1 MENKKDVN
9 SYSNDGRIFQLEYA
23 MKASSLGT
31 TALAFTTSTST
42 FLISEIKKINKLQKP
57 STKHFKI
64 SDRIMFSFSGIAGDA
79 KNIVSRAREESL
91 HHQKIYN
98 EEIPVEG
105 LLKYLSRLALQFGE
119 EDADRKIFER
129 PFGCSIIVA
138 GFDQEPVAYM
148 FDPSGSYRR
157 YKVTAI
163 GSGSESLESD
173 LEEIQSV
180 EKAVALLG
188 RVMKDGMDKEN
199 VEICEVNAEGVRI
212 FSQDEV
218 GRIVESVHSH

>member
-1 MENKKDVN
+1 MENKRDVN
-9 SYSNDGRIFQLEYA
+9 SYSTEGRIFQLEYA

-31 TALAFTTSTST
+31 TALAFTTPTST

-64 SDRIMFSFSGIAGDA
+64 SDNIVFSFSGIAGDA
-79 KNIVSRAREESL
+79 KNIVKRAREEAL
-91 HHQKIYN
+91 NHLKMFN

-105 LLKYLSRLALQFGE
+105 LLKYLSQLALQFGE
-119 EDADRKIFER
+119 EDAAKKIFGR

-157 YKVTAI
+157 FRVTSI
-163 GSGSESLESD
+163 GSGSESLEAD
-173 LEEIQSV
+173 LCDIDTV
-180 EKAVALLG
+180 EKAVSVLA
-188 RVMKDGMDKEN
+188 RVMKDDMEKDN
-199 VEICEVNAEGVRI
+199 VEICEVSAQGIRFFNEN
-212 FSQDEV
+212 EV
-218 GRIVESVHSH
+218 SSIVSSVKGM